1 MSSSDHMMYALEQ
14 KSDVNRTR
22 VEILANI
29 LQVASNRTLKT
40 HIMYRANLSHRQ
52 LEKYLS
58 FLETNGMLEQL
69 LDEDGV
75 MKFHVTQ
82 KGIDFL
88 KDYQRLSSY
97 LPWSLSI
104 LRAMDTEAVHCRWK
118 LTCSCQAGAGAA
130 LIIDNCSRTNLH
142 NCLFVA
148 IYSNVLGK
156 LTVSEWVIQRNTS
169 GNIAIGSK

>member
-1 MSSSDHMMYALEQ
+1 MSSSDRIMYALEQ

-58 FLETNGMLEQL
+58 FLETKGMLEQL
-69 LDEDGV
+69 LDVDGV

-97 LPWSLSI
+97 LP
-104 LRAMDTEAVHCRWK
+104 
-118 LTCSCQAGAGAA
+118 
-130 LIIDNCSRTNLH
+130 
-142 NCLFVA
+142 
-148 IYSNVLGK
+148 
-156 LTVSEWVIQRNTS
+156 
-169 GNIAIGSK
+169 

>member
-1 MSSSDHMMYALEQ
+1 MSSSDHDMYALEH
-14 KSDVNRTR
+14 KPDVNRTR

-29 LQVASNRTLKT
+29 LQVASSRTLKT

-58 FLETNGMLEQL
+58 FLESNGMLEQG
-69 LDEDGV
+69 LDEDGI

-97 LPWSLSI
+97 LP
-104 LRAMDTEAVHCRWK
+104 
-118 LTCSCQAGAGAA
+118 
-130 LIIDNCSRTNLH
+130 
-142 NCLFVA
+142 
-148 IYSNVLGK
+148 
-156 LTVSEWVIQRNTS
+156 
-169 GNIAIGSK
+169 

>member
-1 MSSSDHMMYALEQ
+1 MIMSTSDHGMYALEH
-14 KSDVNRTR
+14 KPDVNRTR

-58 FLETNGMLEQL
+58 FLETNGMLEQA

-75 MKFHVTQ
+75 IKFHVTQ

-88 KDYQRLSSY
+88 KDYQRLSTY
-97 LPWSLSI
+97 LP
-104 LRAMDTEAVHCRWK
+104 
-118 LTCSCQAGAGAA
+118 
-130 LIIDNCSRTNLH
+130 
-142 NCLFVA
+142 
-148 IYSNVLGK
+148 
-156 LTVSEWVIQRNTS
+156 
-169 GNIAIGSK
+169 

>member
-1 MSSSDHMMYALEQ
+1 MLGFYILSFEAKFSVIRSRIRKLRLYCGSYDLVLDSSGYGMYALEQ
-14 KSDVNRTR
+14 KPAANRTR

-69 LDEDGV
+69 MDVDGV

-82 KGIDFL
+82 KGVDFL
-88 KDYQRLSSY
+88 RDYQRLSSY
-97 LPWSLSI
+97 LP
-104 LRAMDTEAVHCRWK
+104 
-118 LTCSCQAGAGAA
+118 
-130 LIIDNCSRTNLH
+130 
-142 NCLFVA
+142 
-148 IYSNVLGK
+148 
-156 LTVSEWVIQRNTS
+156 
-169 GNIAIGSK
+169 